1 MDTDQQ
7 LTVAIQG
14 VAGSFHDEAAA
25 QYFEQPVNPVP
36 CETFRDLFLVMKKKK
51 AHFAVMAI
59 ENTVAG
65 TILPNY
71 AMLRTSSL
79 AIIGETYLAIRQ
91 NLMALP
97 GQKLEDIREVH
108 SHPMA
113 IQQCHAYF
121 EKHPHMR
128 LVESTDTAA
137 SAAWIAEHKKK
148 GFGAIAAKRAASM
161 YGLHILAPGIET
173 DKRNFTRFLV
183 LTDKENL
190 ANHNVPPDKASVAFH
205 VAHRRGSL
213 ATVLTILA
221 GHGCNLT
228 KIQSLPVLGKEW
240 EYFIH
245 IDLEF
250 DARNQL
256 DEALDTLN
264 PHVLEFHVL
273 GMYPRGKKNV

>member
-1 MDTDQQ
+1 MDTDQ

-25 QYFEQPVNPVP
+25 QYFEAPVTPIP
-36 CETFRDLFLVMKKKK
+36 CETFRDLFQVMKKRK
-51 AHFAVMAI
+51 AHYAVMAI

-71 AMLRTSSL
+71 AMMRTSTL
-79 AIIGETYLAIRQ
+79 AIVGETYLAIRQ

-97 GQKLEDIREVH
+97 GQKVEDIREVH

-121 EKHPHMR
+121 EKHPDIR
-128 LVESTDTAA
+128 LVETSDTAA

-148 GFGAIAAKRAASM
+148 GFGAIAAKRAATM

-183 LTDKENL
+183 LTDRSNL
-190 ANHNVPPDKASVAFH
+190 GDHTMAPDKASVAFH
-205 VAHRRGSL
+205 VTHRRGSL

-240 EYFIH
+240 EYFMH

-250 DARNQL
+250 EKKNQL
-256 DEALDTLN
+256 DEALDTIT
-264 PHVLEFHVL
+264 PHVHELHVL

>member
-1 MDTDQQ
+1 MDTDQ

-25 QYFEQPVNPVP
+25 QYFEAPVTPIP
-36 CETFRDLFLVMKKKK
+36 CETFRDLFHVMKKRR
-51 AHFAVMAI
+51 ARYAVMAI

-71 AMLRTSSL
+71 AMMRTSTL

-91 NLMALP
+91 NLMAIP

-121 EKHPHMR
+121 EKHPDIR
-128 LVESTDTAA
+128 LVETSDTAA

-183 LTDKENL
+183 LTDRSNL
-190 ANHNVPPDKASVAFH
+190 ASHTEAPDKASVAFH
-205 VAHRRGSL
+205 VTHRRGSL

-240 EYFIH
+240 EYYMH

-250 DARNQL
+250 EKQNQL
-256 DEALDTLN
+256 DEALDTIT
-264 PHVLEFHVL
+264 PHVHELHVL

>member
-1 MDTDQQ
+1 MDPDQ

-25 QYFEQPVNPVP
+25 QYFTTPVTPVP
-36 CETFRDLFLVMKKKK
+36 CETFRDLFQVMKKRK
-51 AHFAVMAI
+51 ARYAVMAI
-59 ENTVAG
+59 ENTLAG

-71 AMLRTSSL
+71 GMLRTSGL
-79 AIIGETYLAIRQ
+79 AVIGETYLAIHQ

-113 IQQCHAYF
+113 IQQCYAYF
-121 EKHPHMR
+121 EKHPHIR

-137 SAAWIAEHKKK
+137 SAAWIAEHRKKA
-148 GFGAIAAKRAASM
+148 FGAIGAKRAASM
-161 YGLHILAPGIET
+161 YGLQIIAPGIET

-183 LTDKENL
+183 LTDRANL
-190 ANHNVPPDKASVAFH
+190 NGDAGPADKASVAFH
-205 VAHRRGSL
+205 VTHTRGSL

-221 GHGCNLT
+221 AHGCNLT
-228 KIQSLPVLGKEW
+228 KIQSLPVLGREW

-250 DARNQL
+250 GDEQNLRDAL
-256 DEALDTLN
+256 ATVK
-264 PHVLEFHVL
+264 PHVHELHVL
-273 GMYPRGKKNV
+273 GTYQRGKKNV

>member
-1 MDTDQQ
+1 MDTHQ

-14 VAGSFHDEAAA
+14 VEGSFHDEAAA
-25 QYFEQPVNPVP
+25 QYFATPVIPVP
-36 CETFRDLFLVMKKKK
+36 CETFRELFQVMKKRK
-51 AHFAVMAI
+51 ARYAVMAI

-71 AMLRTSSL
+71 AMLRTSNL
-79 AIIGETYLAIRQ
+79 AVIGETYLAIRQ

-97 GQKLEDIREVH
+97 EQKIEDIREVH

-113 IQQCHAYF
+113 IQQCHAFF
-121 EKHPHMR
+121 EKHPHIR
-128 LVESTDTAA
+128 LVETSDTAA
-137 SAAWIAEHKKK
+137 SAAWIAGHKKK
-148 GFGAIAAKRAASM
+148 GFGAIAAKRAASL

-183 LTDKENL
+183 LTDRSNL
-190 ANHNVPPDKASVAFH
+190 CDHTDAPDKASVAFH
-205 VAHRRGSL
+205 VTHTRGSL

-240 EYFIH
+240 EYFMH

-250 DARNQL
+250 GERSQL
-256 DEALDTLN
+256 DDALATIT
-264 PHVLEFHVL
+264 PHVHELHVL